1 MMDELPRERMGCAVE
16 ATSHLE
22 FAFEATREYTKERVA
37 FGGPLSK
44 MQTVRHT
51 MADIKSEI
59 VQSRLLTDHC
69 MELFATG
76 ELELS

>member
-22 FAFEATREYTKERVA
+22 FAFEATRDYTKERMA
-37 FGGPLSK
+37 FGGPLSN

-51 MADIKSEI
+51 MADIKTEI

-76 ELELS
+76 ELELG

>member
-22 FAFEATREYTKERVA
+22 FAFEATREYTKERMA
-37 FGGPLSK
+37 FGGPLSN

-51 MADIKSEI
+51 MARVSQHKSI
-59 VQSRLLTDHC
+59 FLNFQNHFD
-69 MELFATG
+69 F
-76 ELELS
+76 